1 MYYRKLQW
9 KLTWFL
15 EDSFLSTLLQQFL
28 MRYISTTF
36 LMPLKIRYVCKT
48 EYKYRTRI
56 VSYLLATIYEVNVSI
71 LFSM

>member
-1 MYYRKLQW
+1 MYYHKLQC

-36 LMPLKIRYVCKT
+36 LMPRKIRYVFKI